1 MWSCSFCVFRVFSS
15 GPYPF
20 RNNLLKG
27 HCKTFFFCWPSG
39 VNPLLCSCAN
49 YCSDQLDLMCCLV
62 CLISSQMANLAH
74 RASQFMDKKFLI
86 IHPTADGKKTIEFF
100 QFFKIFSSVWH
111 FVLCLVMFPLSR
123 KSPLPTHSEIHQP
136 AHQWKGQLHLTGTW
150 RSFHSGVITAAADP
164 ISALVFSSPP
174 VQFLL
179 QPLGA
184 LWSQWDPTAGGGLAP
199 HNAFNP
205 RNEITGPSRES

>member
-27 HCKTFFFCWPSG
+27 HCKTFFFFWPSG

-86 IHPTADGKKTIEFF
+86 IHPTADGKQTIEFF
-100 QFFKIFSSVWH
+100 QFLKSFSSSSDI
-111 FVLCLVMFPLSR
+111 LSCR
-123 KSPLPTHSEIHQP
+123 KSEFPTHSEIHPP
-136 AHQWKGQLHLTGTW
+136 AHRWKGQLHLTGTW

-164 ISALVFSSPP
+164 ISALVFSSPR
-174 VQFLL
+174 FSFSSN
-179 QPLGA
+179 
-184 LWSQWDPTAGGGLAP
+184 LWELCDPSGIPQQA
-199 HNAFNP
+199 
-205 RNEITGPSRES
+205 ED